1 MTESEKTASSDGGG
15 KQSASSASS
24 GPSAPA
30 APPAP
35 APPGDAVDGD
45 DDMMLVTEFPPPPY
59 YYHLASRSAP
69 SDRRL
74 RPPEIPHNAFRVA
87 AKRVVAQRRKAREES
102 ERIRH
107 ESEKKDGDAAAGDDV
122 VMRDGAPDRR
132 SPVEDDDSIDP
143 DDESEPVV
151 SVFGEIVEDPTLT
164 AEEECHDPAA
174 IRENV
179 RMLNRAVLWRFLD
192 LVRKLARDPA
202 DAKRDRDELSH
213 NIFLMLQECNKFRE
227 HQAREILI
235 AALEE
240 QLEERTRG
248 LDLLRKQIG
257 EADDALE
264 RLQERGLRRS

>member
-1 MTESEKTASSDGGG
+1 MTESDKIASSDGGG
-15 KQSASSASS
+15 KKQSAPP

-35 APPGDAVDGD
+35 AAPGVDAD
-45 DDMMLVTEFPPPPY
+45 DDGMMLVTEFPPPPY

-69 SDRRL
+69 PDRRL
-74 RPPEIPHNAFRVA
+74 APPEIPRRAFRVA
-87 AKRVVAQRRKAREES
+87 AKRVAAQRRRAREES
-102 ERIRH
+102 ERIRL
-107 ESEKKDGDAAAGDDV
+107 ESEGRGGASDGVATE
-122 VMRDGAPDRR
+122 DGAPDRP
-132 SPVEDDDSIDP
+132 SPADDDDSIDP
-143 DDESEPVV
+143 DDDSEPVV
-151 SVFGEIVEDPTLT
+151 SAFGEIVEDPTLT
-164 AEEECHDPAA
+164 AEEECHDPAV

-179 RMLNRAVLWRFLD
+179 RRLNRAVLRRFLD

-202 DAKRDRDELSH
+202 DGKRDRDELSH

-235 AALEE
+235 AALED

-248 LDLLRKQIG
+248 LESLRRQIG

-264 RLQERGLRRS
+264 KLREFRSGE

>member
-30 APPAP
+30 AVAPPAP
-35 APPGDAVDGD
+35 SGDAADD

-69 SDRRL
+69 PDRRL
-74 RPPEIPHNAFRVA
+74 VPPEIPHRAFRVA
-87 AKRVVAQRRKAREES
+87 AKRVVAQKRKAREES

-264 RLQERGLRRS
+264 KLREFRSSE